1 MTATPK
7 KKKNE
12 SIPVLIISLCIISI
26 VAAVVLSVFQSITAE
41 PIKQAIINTTLSTF
55 KVLQP
60 DFNNEPIT
68 DRVIAEYNDGKW
80 NILKGQTKDLASKPT
95 IVKFYP
101 AKKDGKLVNLFIEG
115 TGPNG
120 YAGSVTALA
129 AVKVDG
135 AVINV
140 DVTQQQETAGLGTN
154 VFSRTVRK
162 TIWGI
167 FRGEYKDAGNKLNP
181 NPIMDFFS
189 GKMYVPNDKYS
200 TADKSNPDVVPAS
213 KWKVEKDGGDFK
225 YITGATITSRTVTL
239 AVKNMLEAYYQ
250 NKTELLK
257 MFEK

>member
-1 MTATPK
+1 MTDTP

-12 SIPVLIISLCIISI
+12 SIPVLILSLCVISI
-26 VAAVVLSVFQSITAE
+26 VAAVILSVFASITE
-41 PIKQAIINTTLSTF
+41 KPIKQAIMNTTLATF

-68 DRVIAEYNDGKW
+68 DRVIAEFKDGKW
-80 NILKGQTKDLASKPT
+80 NILKDEKKDISSKPT

-101 AKKDGKLVNLFIEG
+101 AKKGGKLVNLFIEG
-115 TGPNG
+115 TGSNG
-120 YAGSVTALA
+120 YAGPVTALA
-129 AVKVDG
+129 AVKADG
-135 AVINV
+135 SVINV

-167 FRGEYKDAGNKLNP
+167 FKGEYKDSGDKLNP

-200 TADKSNPDVVPAS
+200 TADKSNPDIVPSS

-239 AVKNMLEAYYQ
+239 AVKNMLQAYYQ
-250 NKTELLK
+250 NKTELLNI
-257 MFEK
+257 FEK